1 MQSRREWFK
10 SSIGL
15 GGLIMTPS
23 ILSAEEIKKYNPR
36 PLADVVKLSSNENPY
51 GPSERVRNAI
61 IDSFDDACR
70 YPYEYILELQKILAK
85 KHNVSPES
93 IVITGGSNEALRV
106 TGLAVADDGGEIVA
120 GQPTYLAL
128 MSYAEAFGGKINW
141 VPVDSN
147 KGYDLSSIEKNIN
160 DKTKM
165 VFIANPNN
173 PTGTL
178 LEKSSLSKFCERVT
192 DKTLVFCDE
201 AYYDY
206 INEKNYP
213 SMDYLVRQ
221 GKDIIISRT
230 FSKVFGMAGLRIG
243 YLVLKPELADKL
255 FGKYSPYGRNKIMA
269 QTNVLAVAAA
279 IEALKDKDFYAFS
292 LKKANEEKDKIYKL
306 LDYLDLNYVES
317 STNFVFFESKK
328 HIDILSKDMLDKGV
342 IVGRPFPPFYDW
354 CRVSTGTSQEVD
366 KFVNAMLSIYT

>member
-15 GGLIMTPS
+15 GGLMMTPS
-23 ILSAEEIKKYNPR
+23 ILTAEEIKKYNPR
-36 PLADVVKLSSNENPY
+36 PLSDIVKLSSNENPY

-61 IDSFDDACR
+61 IDSFENACR
-70 YPYEYILELQKILAK
+70 YPYEYILKLQNILAK

-106 TGLAVADDGGEIVA
+106 TGLAVADQGGEIVA

-128 MSYAEAFGGKINW
+128 MSYAEAMGGKINW

-147 KGYDLSSIEKNIN
+147 KGYDLGEIEKKIN
-160 DKTKM
+160 GKTKM

-178 LEKSSLSKFCERVT
+178 LEKSSLSNFCERVSE
-192 DKTLVFCDE
+192 KTLVFCDE

-206 INEKNYP
+206 INEPDYP

-243 YLVLKPELADKL
+243 YMVLKPKLADKL
-255 FGKYSPYGRNKIMA
+255 FGEYSPYGRNKIMA

-279 IEALKDKDFYAFS
+279 IEALNDKDFYAFS
-292 LKKANEEKDKIYKL
+292 LRKANEEKDKIYKL
-306 LDYLDLNYVES
+306 LDHLGLKYVES
-317 STNFVFFESKK
+317 STNFVFFESKR
-328 HIDILSKDMLDKGV
+328 HIDDLSKEMLAKGV
-342 IVGRPFPPFYDW
+342 RVGRPFPPFYDW
-354 CRVSTGTSQEVD
+354 CRISTGTSQEVD
-366 KFVNAMLSIYT
+366 RFVSAMLDIYS